1 MLERIDKVFSSC
13 GVSTRSECDNFIKKG
28 KVYVNGERVKSPSQ
42 KVDIS
47 KDIITLNGEEL
58 TLKKL
63 VYIMLNKPEGVVSST
78 DEKGQV
84 NVIDIIPSQMKRE
97 GLFPCGRLD
106 KDTLGLVI
114 LTNDGQ
120 SAHRRLAP
128 KTHAEKEYLFKTA
141 EIVTSSDVEKIEQGV
156 TLKDGYTTMPCK
168 VKLTTE
174 TEGIIT
180 LVEGKYHEIKR
191 IFGSLGNKIT
201 YLKRISFA
209 GIYLDKS
216 LKEGEC
222 RYLTKSEEELFTK

>member
-13 GVSTRSECDNFIKKG
+13 GVSTRSECDNLIKKG

-128 KTHAEKEYLFKTA
+128 KTHAEKEYIFKTA

-209 GIYLDKS
+209 GIYLDES

>member
-1 MLERIDKVFSSC
+1 MLERLDKVFSSC
-13 GVSTRSECDNFIKKG
+13 GISTRSECQTLIKRG
-28 KVYVNGERVKSPSQ
+28 KVAVNGERVKSPSQ
-42 KVDIS
+42 KVDVNA
-47 KDIITLNGEEL
+47 DEITLNGEKL
-58 TLKKL
+58 TLKKF
-63 VYIMLNKPEGVVSST
+63 VYIMLNKPLGVVSST
-78 DEKGQV
+78 DEGGQTT
-84 NVIDIIPSQMKRE
+84 VIDIIPDEMKRD

-128 KTHAEKEYLFKTA
+128 KTHAEKEYVFKTA
-141 EIVTSSDVEKIEQGV
+141 EVVTDEDIIKIEKGI

-168 VKLTTE
+168 VKMTTE
-174 TEGIIT
+174 TEGVIT

-209 GIYLDKS
+209 GIYLDEN
-216 LKEGEC
+216 LKDGDC
-222 RYLTKSEEELFTK
+222 RYLTPEEEILFTK

>member
-1 MLERIDKVFSSC
+1 MLERIDKAFSSC
-13 GVSTRSECDNFIKKG
+13 GISSRSECLTLIKKG
-28 KVYVNGERVKSPSQ
+28 KVTVNGERVKTPSL
-42 KVDIS
+42 KVDIE
-47 KDIITLNGEEL
+47 KDDIRLNDEKL
-58 TLKKL
+58 TLKKF
-63 VYIMLNKPEGVVSST
+63 VYIMLHKPLGVVSST
-78 DEKGQV
+78 DEGEQTT
-84 NVIDIIPSQMKRE
+84 VIDIIPDSMKRD

-128 KTHAEKEYLFKTA
+128 KTHAEKEYIFKTA
-141 EIVTSSDVEKIEQGV
+141 EVVTEQDLLKIEKGV
-156 TLKDGYTTMPCK
+156 TLKDGYVTMPCK
-168 VKLTTE
+168 VKLTSE
-174 TEGIIT
+174 REGVIT

-209 GIYLDKS
+209 GIYLDQD

-222 RYLTKSEEELFTK
+222 RYLTQTEEELFTK

>member
-1 MLERIDKVFSSC
+1 MLERLDKAFSSC
-13 GVSTRSECDNFIKKG
+13 GISSRSECQTLIKKG
-28 KVYVNGERVKSPSQ
+28 KVTVNGERVKSPSI
-42 KVDIS
+42 KVDTS
-47 KDIITLNGEEL
+47 VDDIRLNGEKL
-58 TLKKL
+58 TFKKY
-63 VYIMLNKPEGVVSST
+63 VYIMLNKPLGVVSST
-78 DEKGQV
+78 DEGGQTTV
-84 NVIDIIPSQMKRE
+84 VDIIPDAMKRD

-128 KTHAEKEYLFKTA
+128 KTHAEKEYIFQTA
-141 EIVTSSDVEKIEQGV
+141 EIVTQEDVTKIEAGV

-168 VKLTTE
+168 VKLTGE
-174 TEGIIT
+174 REGVIT

-209 GIYLDKS
+209 GIYLDNALS
-216 LKEGEC
+216 DGEC
-222 RYLTKSEEELFTK
+222 RYLTETEEQLFTK

>member
-1 MLERIDKVFSSC
+1 MLERIDKAFSSC
-13 GVSTRSECDNFIKKG
+13 GISSRSECQMLIKKG
-28 KVYVNGERVKSPSQ
+28 KVTVNGERVKSPSL
-42 KVDIS
+42 KVDTQ
-47 KDIITLNGEEL
+47 KDDIRLNGEKL
-58 TLKKL
+58 TFKKY
-63 VYIMLNKPEGVVSST
+63 VYIMLNKPLGVVSST
-78 DEKGQV
+78 DEGGQTT
-84 NVIDIIPSQMKRE
+84 VIDIIPDNMKRD

-128 KTHAEKEYLFKTA
+128 KTHAEKEYIFQTA
-141 EIVTSSDVEKIEQGV
+141 EIVTDEDVTKIESGV

-168 VKLTTE
+168 VDLT
-174 TEGIIT
+174 GDKQGVIT

-209 GIYLDKS
+209 GIYLDDA
-216 LKEGEC
+216 LNDGEC
-222 RYLTKSEEELFTK
+222 RYLTESEEELFTK

>member
-1 MLERIDKVFSSC
+1 MLERLDKVFSSC
-13 GVSTRSECDNFIKKG
+13 GISTRSECQTLIKRG
-28 KVYVNGERVKSPSQ
+28 RVTVNGERVKTPSL
-42 KVDIS
+42 KVDTS
-47 KDIITLNGEEL
+47 VDIIALDGEVL
-58 TLKKL
+58 TLKKF
-63 VYIMLNKPEGVVSST
+63 VYIMLNKPLGVVSST
-78 DEKGQV
+78 DEGGQTTV
-84 NVIDIIPSQMKRE
+84 VDIIPDSMKRE

-128 KTHAEKEYLFKTA
+128 KTHAEKEYIFKTA
-141 EIVTSSDVEKIEQGV
+141 EVVTEEDISKIEKGV

-168 VKLTTE
+168 VKLTSE
-174 TEGIIT
+174 TEGVIT

-209 GIYLDKS
+209 GICLDES
-216 LKEGEC
+216 LSDGEC
-222 RYLTKSEEELFTK
+222 RYLTAKEEQLFTK

>member
-1 MLERIDKVFSSC
+1 MLERLDKVFSSC
-13 GVSTRSECDNFIKKG
+13 GVSTRSECLALIKKG
-28 KVYVNGERVKSPSQ
+28 KVVVNGERVKSPSL
-42 KVDIS
+42 KVDIQR
-47 KDIITLNGEEL
+47 DEILLNGEKL
-58 TLKKL
+58 TLKKF
-63 VYIMLNKPEGVVSST
+63 VYIMLNKPLGVVSST
-78 DEKGQV
+78 DEGGQTTV
-84 NVIDIIPSQMKRE
+84 VDIIPDSMKRD

-128 KTHAEKEYLFKTA
+128 KTHAEKEYIFNTA
-141 EIVTSSDVEKIEQGV
+141 EIVTQDDVLKIEKGV

-168 VKLTTE
+168 VKLTGE
-174 TEGIIT
+174 KQGVIT

-209 GIYLDKS
+209 GIYLDES
-216 LKEGEC
+216 LNDGEC
-222 RYLTKSEEELFTK
+222 RYLTEKEEELFTK